1 MGRSAASVVSALS
14 GFGANGRQTVHHVS
28 SPLPKIPYG
37 GFSPV
42 RLQTELLPRPSRLAF
57 ADPLIRGRSR
67 WGPGI
72 WWRPSV
78 EASGRPH
85 RPPAQRPLARRR
97 VMLSRQVIAYYDLI
111 RGPAALPPISFS
123 LYGGS
128 LPAAKPQ
135 RFPAF
140 LCVSF
145 RPCRLPYP
153 AGRRGFA
160 TVPIPSAL
168 AFAQHRQ
175 ARHPALSTQPVSAW
189 STLSGLQSSLHAAAR
204 AVASPAPVR
213 TFTSEL
219 SSHESPL

>member
-1 MGRSAASVVSALS
+1 MGRPAASVVSALS
-14 GFGANGRQTVHHVS
+14 GFVANGRQAMHHVS

-42 RLQTELLPRPSRLAF
+42 RLQTGLLPRPSRPAITGS
-57 ADPLIRGRSR
+57 LIRGRSR
-67 WGPGI
+67 REPDI

-78 EASGRPH
+78 EASGRPR
-85 RPPAQRPLARRR
+85 RPPVQRSLARRR
-97 VMLSRQVIAYYDLI
+97 VMLSRQVTAYYDLI
-111 RGPAALPPISFS
+111 RGSAALPPISFS

-175 ARHPALSTQPVSAW
+175 ARHPAHPRNRFTRGTSF
-189 STLSGLQSSLHAAAR
+189 GAAKFALCCG
-204 AVASPAPVR
+204 PGGG
-213 TFTSEL
+213 
-219 SSHESPL
+219 